1 MLALFIYAIL
11 GGEKME
17 LTINEKDYK
26 FIFGY
31 GFLKEL
37 NKKNKINAQGIAV
50 NAGIEAVATN
60 LASGD
65 IETLVDTLRIAN
77 ATETPRVSEK
87 ALAQFIEENG
97 ADELFDDVFEE
108 LKKSAFTKKKVTG
121 ILERMEA

>member
-1 MLALFIYAIL
+1 
-11 GGEKME
+11 ME

-31 GFLKEL
+31 GFLKEI
-37 NKKNKINAQGIAV
+37 NKQNRVNAQGITI

-65 IETLVDTLRIAN
+65 IETLISTLRTAN

-87 ALAQFIEENG
+87 ALAGYVEENG

-108 LKKSAFTKKKVTG
+108 LKKSAFTSKKVTK
-121 ILERMEA
+121 ILEQMEA